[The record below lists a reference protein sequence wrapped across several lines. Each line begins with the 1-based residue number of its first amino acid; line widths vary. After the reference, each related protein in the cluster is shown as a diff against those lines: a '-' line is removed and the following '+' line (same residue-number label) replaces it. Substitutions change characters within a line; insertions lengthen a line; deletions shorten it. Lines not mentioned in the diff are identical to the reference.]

1 MADQSIRI
9 TPDVLRQI
17 AAHHDGI
24 ADELAAARS
33 AGEGTLDAVATH
45 GPIMHTFKDAVAD
58 AVARRDAAFAAHEA
72 DHRAAADK
80 LRDAAARFDVQE
92 DINAAR
98 LQF

>member
-1 MADQSIRI
+1 MAEQDIRV

-17 AAHHDGI
+17 AARHDAV
-24 ADELAAARS
+24 ADEIASARS
-33 AGEGTLDAVATH
+33 AGQDILDAVATY

-58 AVARRDAAFAAHEA
+58 VVSRRDAAFATHED

-80 LRDAAARFDVQE
+80 LRDAANRFSEQE
-92 DINAAR
+92 DVNAAR

>member
-1 MADQSIRI
+1 MADPSIRI

-17 AAHHDGI
+17 AAHHDSI
-24 ADELAAARS
+24 ADNIATARS
-33 AGEGTLDAVATH
+33 AGRDILAAVATH
-45 GPIMHTFKDAVAD
+45 GPIMHTFKDAVVD

-80 LRDAAARFDVQE
+80 LRDAAARFEEQE
-92 DINAAR
+92 DFNAAR